1 MNASIGTAPG
11 DHARMRLADDEVH
24 LWSLSDHTGGSGT
37 GFADEA
43 SLLSADEVERA
54 ARFRFECDRR
64 RFIATRSLVRQVLS
78 TYEAVPPA
86 AWRFS
91 KTRYGRPIVLPEPG
105 RLAPSFSV
113 SHTRGLIVC
122 AVARE
127 PALGIDVEY
136 VTSIAPM
143 SIASRFFTEREASAI
158 HGCPLDHRA
167 QLFFQYWT
175 LKEAYLKA
183 TGKGLHQSLDSIEFR
198 VAHAQPIDVTHHSG
212 LADER
217 YDCDFWSLKMSS
229 LYVAAA
235 CIKRQ
240 SLSAWRI
247 RTWHANGA
255 QDPRSWR
262 WHQMARS
269 H

>member
-1 MNASIGTAPG
+1 
-11 DHARMRLADDEVH
+11 MRLPADEVH
-24 LWSLSDHTGGSGT
+24 LWTLSDHTGASGT

-54 ARFRFECDRR
+54 ARFHFERDRR
-64 RFIATRSLVRQVLS
+64 RFIATRSLIRQVLS
-78 TYEAVPPA
+78 KYEAVAPA

-91 KTRYGRPIVLPEPG
+91 KTRYGGPVVLPEPG

-127 PALGIDVEY
+127 PTLGIDVEY
-136 VTSIAPM
+136 LTSMAPM
-143 SIASRFFTEREASAI
+143 SIASRFFTKREAKAI
-158 HGCPLDHRA
+158 QDCPPDERA

-198 VAHAQPIDVTHHSG
+198 VADAQPIDVTHHSG
-212 LADER
+212 LAEER
-217 YDCDFWSLKMSS
+217 HECDFWSLKMSS

-240 SLSAWRI
+240 SHGAWRI

-255 QDPRSWR
+255 QDPRLWQ